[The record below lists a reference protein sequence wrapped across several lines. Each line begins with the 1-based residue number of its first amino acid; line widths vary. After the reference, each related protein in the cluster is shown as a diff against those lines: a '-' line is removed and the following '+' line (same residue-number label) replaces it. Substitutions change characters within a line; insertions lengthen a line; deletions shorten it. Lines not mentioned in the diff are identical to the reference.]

1 MGRIRLHSVQP
12 AQMGDVYYFSAIAK
26 HLENQSG
33 VTGSPTGR
41 HREYIRAIKHF
52 GVIDR
57 LSSFKRKTRSGHV
70 YHEEKG
76 TDVWLAATLIES
88 VFSSRC
94 DGAVIVS
101 GDTDFAP
108 AAVVARKKAPVWF
121 APPPR
126 RVPNPTRRRH
136 HNELR
141 RAATGILTL
150 KSREYAAHQLPDRIL
165 DSTGNVVATRPK
177 EYARPKPANTTHP

>member
-1 MGRIRLHSVQP
+1 MPGDQRNRRPSAIRVSCFIDGFNLYYSLRDTGQDYLKWLDVSSLCEALLARIRLPSVHP

-33 VTGSPTGR
+33 VAGSPTGR

-57 LSSFKRKTRSGHV
+57 LSGFKRKTRSGHV

-88 VFSSRC
+88 VFSGRC

-108 AAVVARKKAPVWF
+108 ACHCGAQEGPGMV
-121 APPPR
+121 
-126 RVPNPTRRRH
+126 
-136 HNELR
+136 
-141 RAATGILTL
+141 RASATAGAESDKTA
-150 KSREYAAHQLPDRIL
+150 SPQ
-165 DSTGNVVATRPK
+165 
-177 EYARPKPANTTHP
+177 